1 MAYGAYWR
9 HEMEVTMQ
17 LWKQWAATIAAV
29 ASLLL
34 AAGCETIR
42 YELRPPTT
50 NAGKACV
57 TQCAAIKESCR
68 GNELRRVRMNMDT
81 CERQADSTVRVCLAD
96 ASDAEKKKLCE
107 LSRPRCWAAEDS
119 ARCESEYRACFVQ
132 CGGTVD
138 KIVTDH

>member
-1 MAYGAYWR
+1 MR
-9 HEMEVTMQ
+9 SRNQ
-17 LWKQWAATIAAV
+17 LAATILAA

-57 TQCAAIKESCR
+57 TQCAAIKEACR

-81 CERQADSTVRVCLAD
+81 CERQAESTVRVCLAD
-96 ASDAEKKKLCE
+96 ASDADKKKLCE

-138 KIVTDH
+138 KIVTDR